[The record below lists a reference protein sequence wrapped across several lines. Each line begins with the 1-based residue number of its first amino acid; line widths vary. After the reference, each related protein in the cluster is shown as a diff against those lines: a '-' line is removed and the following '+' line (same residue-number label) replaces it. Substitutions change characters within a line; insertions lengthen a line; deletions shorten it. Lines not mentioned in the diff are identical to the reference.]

1 MLMFSNL
8 WKSCHASVC
17 QLRFLNE
24 RGITVDSLTGF
35 KVNNCLITSQYAF
48 CVEKAFKVEIV
59 FVDSDANTITAE
71 MRIPY
76 AEFINEMRIG
86 VVNNSGHYAVFNINL
101 PEFQS
106 IPGLKL
112 SARHNFTIGTSVA
125 ALSFNHGYSNLGLKT
140 GIISS
145 VFANKEGVRF
155 IQYDGML
162 NYGNSGSPLIDP
174 KSFEVI
180 GITSRRTTP
189 SANAYNQLMGIIA
202 GNLAELKKVEAS
214 IKLGDIDPVQVLI
227 ANQNQL
233 KQLAKII
240 FKHTASCVANAVM
253 LDSIL
258 SFFNSDTIL
267 EREVKQTEGKFDFYE
282 SLS

>member
-1 MLMFSNL
+1 MLMFSSL

-17 QLRFLNE
+17 QLSFLNE

-35 KVNNCLITSQYAF
+35 KVNNCLITSQHAF

-59 FVDSDANTITAE
+59 FVDSDANTITAA

-86 VVNNSGHYAVFNINL
+86 VVDSLGHYAVFNINL
-101 PEFQS
+101 PDFQT
-106 IPGLKL
+106 IPSLKL
-112 SARHNFTIGTSVA
+112 SARSNFTIGTSVA
-125 ALSFNHGYSNLGLKT
+125 TLSFNHGYSNLGLKT
-140 GIISS
+140 GVISS

-174 KSFEVI
+174 KTFEVI
-180 GITSRRTTP
+180 GIASCRTTP
-189 SANAYNQLMGIIA
+189 SANAHNQLMGIIA

-214 IKLGDIDPVQVLI
+214 VKFGDIDPVQVLI

-258 SFFNSDTIL
+258 SFFNNDTIS
-267 EREVKQTEGKFDFYE
+267 EREVKQIEGKFDFYE
-282 SLS
+282 NLS